1 MNNLRKERARFGK
14 SQQDVA
20 DDLGV
25 TQAYITQIEG
35 GYRRPSDD
43 LKIKISRYYGK
54 SIEYLFFDELITNSD
69 NEQCY

>member
-35 GYRRPSDD
+35 GHRRPSDD

-69 NEQCY
+69 NEQ